1 VANVKPQFFS
11 KGRLE
16 KLLPIAETIQTSRR
30 EKGFASKVCKE
41 FKVSGK
47 DVKFTRLFLKEGL
60 IKIEGN
66 RATWTVPP
74 ELLNQFLL
82 GMLFC
87 KWLKIHK
94 IDAHHLSCQLNSLI
108 EEFAARLL
116 ILLPYRKRG
125 RPRGVSPKNL
135 AKIVCILPEA
145 KTFAEIKAKT
155 SLHQNTIAKCLRM
168 LVELNIV
175 SKRKYAK
182 RVFYELSF
190 PDGIMHLKRFM
201 LLLTL
206 EKRVNS
212 RNIRKTMKSIINFLK
227 TIDSYIPEILELAD
241 KEPSFLNKPLHQV
254 IESAKQYRILK
265 KEKKLKHL
273 SGLRW
278 EYPKQPKLDHWH
290 IDDVYL
296 QIFHEVMKAMFII
309 WKEKHLQ
316 QFHTLISELLLKLKF
331 EMLMPITPLL
341 ASPEVNFRELMAND
355 FRDFHLSMALAR

>member
-1 VANVKPQFFS
+1 VANVKTQFFS

-30 EKGFASKVCKE
+30 EKRFASKVCKE

-74 ELLNQFLL
+74 ELLNQVLL

-94 IDAHHLSCQLNSLI
+94 IDIHHLSCQLNSLR

-116 ILLPYRKRG
+116 ILLPSRKRG
-125 RPRGVSPKNL
+125 RPKGVSPKNL
-135 AKIVCILPEA
+135 AKIICILPEA

-155 SLHQNTIAKCLRM
+155 SLHQNTIAKCLKM

-190 PDGIMHLKRFM
+190 PNGIMHLRRFM

-212 RNIRKTMKSIINFLK
+212 RNICRTMKSIINFLK
-227 TIDSYIPEILELAD
+227 TLDSYTPEILELAD
-241 KEPSFLNKPLHQV
+241 KELSFLDKPLQQIV
-254 IESAKQYRILK
+254 KSAKQYRILK

-278 EYPKQPKLDHWH
+278 EYSKQPKLDQRQ

-296 QIFHEVMKAMFII
+296 QIFHEVMKAMFMT
-309 WKEKHLQ
+309 WKERRYLQ
-316 QFHTLISELLLKLKF
+316 QFHTLISELILKLKF
-331 EMLMPITPLL
+331 EMLMSTTPLL
-341 ASPEVNFRELMAND
+341 ASPELNFKELIEKL
-355 FRDFHLSMALAR
+355 LS

>member
-1 VANVKPQFFS
+1 M
-11 KGRLE
+11 LE

-60 IKIEGN
+60 IKIDGN
-66 RATWTVPP
+66 RATWTMPP
-74 ELLNQFLL
+74 ELLNQVLL

-94 IDAHHLSCQLNSLI
+94 IDAHHLSCQLNSLT

-125 RPRGVSPKNL
+125 RPKGVSPKNL

-155 SLHQNTIAKCLRM
+155 KLHQNTIAKCLKM

-190 PDGIMHLKRFM
+190 PDGIMHLRRFM

-212 RNIRKTMKSIINFLK
+212 RNIRRTMKSIINFLK
-227 TIDSYIPEILELAD
+227 TLDSYTPEIIELAV

-254 IESAKQYRILK
+254 IESARQYRILK

-278 EYPKQPKLDHWH
+278 EYSKQPKLDQRQ

-296 QIFHEVMKAMFII
+296 QIFQEVIKAMFMT
-309 WKEKHLQ
+309 WKEKRYLQ
-316 QFHTLISELLLKLKF
+316 QFHILISELLSKLKF

-341 ASPEVNFRELMAND
+341 ASPKVNFRELMEND
-355 FRDFHLSMALAR
+355 FRDSIYQRRCAR